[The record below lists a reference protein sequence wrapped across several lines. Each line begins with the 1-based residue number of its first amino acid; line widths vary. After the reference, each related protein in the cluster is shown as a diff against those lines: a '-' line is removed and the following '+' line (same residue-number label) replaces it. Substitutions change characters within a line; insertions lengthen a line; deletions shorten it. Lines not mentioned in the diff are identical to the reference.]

1 MVRVSIAVV
10 LRAGLSI
17 VLTTAPLMAS
27 SGISPERLRLARR
40 YLYGGLIWGTAG
52 QLWLLV
58 VLALLVC
65 TGASARARTALQ
77 RSLQRLRPGLTARWP
92 LTLAAAALL
101 MVLVELAG
109 LPFDFYLGFVREHA
123 YGFSHLSAAAW
134 WGEWGKTVLVELL
147 LSVPALLLAYAIL
160 RRWPRRWWL
169 PVWALC
175 VLLAIFSVAIEPV
188 FIAPLYNRFTPLP
201 AGPLRTKILQM
212 ARQAGIPARQVYVV
226 DRSRQS
232 GHTNAYVV
240 GVLGSERIVLYDT
253 ILKAQTPP
261 EIEFV
266 MGHEM
271 GHYVLHHLWKGLAY
285 TAALLL
291 AALYLTARGF
301 AWAIRRWQTGITGIG
316 DIAGLPLLLL
326 LLGGLLLLASPVS
339 NGFSRWEEHQADAYG
354 LRICQ
359 CPQAAVRGFEREIDT
374 DLIDADPPRW
384 VEWWYFTHPSQQ
396 KRIDFARQWGERHG
410 EGRSGE

>member
-1 MVRVSIAVV
+1 MAGASIAVV
-10 LRAGLSI
+10 LRMGLLM
-17 VLTTAPLMAS
+17 VLTTGPLAAS
-27 SGISPERLRLARR
+27 SVSPERLRLARQ
-40 YLYGGLIWGTAG
+40 YLYGGLLWGTAG

-58 VLALLVC
+58 VLALLVF
-65 TGASARARTALQ
+65 TGASARVRAALQ
-77 RSLQRLRPGLTARWP
+77 RGLQLLRPGYTGRWP
-92 LTLAAAALL
+92 LTFAAALL
-101 MVLVELAG
+101 LVVLIELAG

-123 YGFSHLSAAAW
+123 FGFSHLSVAAW
-134 WGEWGKTVLVELL
+134 WGEWGKTVLVALL
-147 LSVPALLLAYAIL
+147 LSVPAILLAYAIL
-160 RRWPRRWWL
+160 QRWPRRWWL

-201 AGPLRTKILQM
+201 AGPLRAKILQM
-212 ARQAGIPARQVYVV
+212 AQQAGIPTRQVYVV

-240 GVLGSERIVLYDT
+240 GVLGTERIVLYDT
-253 ILKAQTPP
+253 ILKAQTPQ

-291 AALYLTARGF
+291 VALFLTAKGF
-301 AWAIRRWQTGITGIG
+301 AWAIRRWPLGITGAG
-316 DIAGLPLLLL
+316 DVAGLPLMLL
-326 LLGGLLLLASPVS
+326 LLGGLLFLASPVS
-339 NGFSRWEEHQADAYG
+339 NGFSRWEEHRADAFG
-354 LRICQ
+354 LGICR
-359 CPQAAVRGFEREIDT
+359 CPQAAVDGFTREIDT

-384 VEWWYFTHPSQQ
+384 IVWWYFTHPSQQ
-396 KRIDFARQWGERHG
+396 ERIDFARQWGDRHG
-410 EGRSGE
+410 EDRRGK